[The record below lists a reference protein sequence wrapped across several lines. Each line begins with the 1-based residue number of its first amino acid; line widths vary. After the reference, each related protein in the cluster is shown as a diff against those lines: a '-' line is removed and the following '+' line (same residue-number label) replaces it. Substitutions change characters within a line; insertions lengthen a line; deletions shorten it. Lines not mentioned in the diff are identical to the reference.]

1 LVRGKAPIKEIDM
14 QTGKYWE
21 KRVVC
26 WDVITDDDG
35 NVWKLNGEE
44 VVDIIDSGV
53 EDVEVSEYWQVMN

>member
-1 LVRGKAPIKEIDM
+1 M

-26 WDVITDDDG
+26 WDVISDDEG

-44 VVDIIDSGV
+44 IVDIIDSGV
-53 EDVEVSEYWQVMN
+53 EDIEVSDYWQVMN